1 MASIKEIRDRMRSIN
16 DTLKITNAMYL
27 ISSNKVRKARR
38 MLQETE
44 PFFLRVSDMLDLIMR
59 NLPPGTRD
67 EFLDLGQFPPLEE
80 RRRSYLIITDD
91 KGLAGAYNHNILK
104 AADSEFKKCLTRPRI
119 YAVGEVGR
127 SHFQKRGLEIAGH
140 FQYTVQSPTIS
151 RARDITNVLVDE
163 YKKGNMDEL
172 VVIYTMM
179 KRSIVSEVQ
188 VRTLLPLVVPS
199 EVRTVLSIDPEDE
212 AAMDSEEIRNLLANL
227 EKSSFQMLPDPN
239 AVLDNMV
246 PSLLIG
252 YVYGA
257 LVEAFCTVQND
268 RMLAMDAANK
278 NATEMLKGLEKT
290 YNRERQSRIT
300 REITEI
306 TSGARAKQKKQYEDE
321 EEDEDLGFYE

>member
-1 MASIKEIRDRMRSIN
+1 MASVKEIRDRMKSIN

-38 MLQETE
+38 MLAETE
-44 PFFLRVSDMLDLIMR
+44 PFFLRVQDMLELIMR
-59 NLPPGTRD
+59 HLPPGTQD
-67 EFLDLGQFPPLEE
+67 IFLDLGQVPPMEE
-80 RRRSYLIITDD
+80 RRRSYLVITDD

-104 AADSEFKKCLTRPRI
+104 AADAEFEKSHIDPRV

-127 SHFQKRGLEIAGH
+127 QHFQKLGYEIAGE

-163 YKKGNMDEL
+163 YLAGEMDEL
-172 VVIYTMM
+172 VIVYTMM
-179 KRSIVSEVQ
+179 KRGTLSEVQ
-188 VRTLLPLVVPS
+188 VRTLLPLTVP
-199 EVRTVLSIDPEDE
+199 EDVMTVLSIDPDDNAVRDDANIRSLLE
-212 AAMDSEEIRNLLANL
+212 AL
-227 EKSSFQMLPDPN
+227 EKEEFQLLPNPN

-268 RMLAMDAANK
+268 RMMAMDAANK
-278 NATEMLKGLEKT
+278 NASEMLKTLET
-290 YNRERQSRIT
+290 SYNRERQSQIT
-300 REITEI
+300 SEITEI
-306 TSGARAKQKKQYEDE
+306 VSGARANQKKRND
-321 EEDEDLGFYE
+321 EEDED

>member
-1 MASIKEIRDRMRSIN
+1 MASVKEIRDRMKSIN

-38 MLQETE
+38 MLAETE
-44 PFFLRVSDMLDLIMR
+44 PFFLRVQDMLELIMR
-59 NLPPGTRD
+59 HLPPGTQD
-67 EFLDLGQFPPLEE
+67 IFLDLGQVPPIEQ

-104 AADSEFKKCLTRPRI
+104 AADAEFEKSHIDPRV

-127 SHFQKRGLEIAGH
+127 QHFQKLGYEIAGQ

-163 YKKGNMDEL
+163 YLAGEMDEL
-172 VVIYTMM
+172 VVVYTMM
-179 KRSIVSEVQ
+179 KRGTISEVQ
-188 VRTLLPLVVPS
+188 VRTLLPLTVPD
-199 EVRTVLSIDPEDE
+199 EIATLLNADPEDY
-212 AAMDSEEIRNLLANL
+212 AAREDETLRSLLETL
-227 EKSSFQMLPDPN
+227 EKEEFQLLPNPN

-268 RMLAMDAANK
+268 RMMAMDAANK
-278 NATEMLKGLEKT
+278 NASEMLKNLEMS
-290 YNRERQSRIT
+290 YNRERQSQIT
-300 REITEI
+300 QEITEI
-306 TSGARAKQKKQYEDE
+306 VSGARANQKKHEDDE
-321 EEDEDLGFYE
+321 EEDD

>member
-1 MASIKEIRDRMRSIN
+1 MASVKEIRDRMRSIN

-44 PFFLRVSDMLDLIMR
+44 PFFLRVQDMLELIMR
-59 NLPPGTRD
+59 HLPPGTQD
-67 EFLDLGQFPPLEE
+67 NYLDIGQFPPLEE

-91 KGLAGAYNHNILK
+91 KGLAGAYNHNVLK
-104 AADSEFKKCLTRPRI
+104 AADAEFEKCHKELRI

-127 SHFQKRGLEIAGH
+127 QHFQKLGYEIAGQ

-163 YKKGNMDEL
+163 YLAGEMDEL
-172 VVIYTMM
+172 VVVYTMM
-179 KRSIVSEVQ
+179 KHGTLSEVQ
-188 VRTLLPLVVPS
+188 VRTLLPLSVP
-199 EVRTVLSIDPEDE
+199 EDVMTILSIDPDDNAVRDDE
-212 AAMDSEEIRNLLANL
+212 TVRSLLETL
-227 EKSSFQMLPDPN
+227 EKEEFQLLPNPN

-252 YVYGA
+252 YIYGA

-268 RMLAMDAANK
+268 RMMAMDAANK
-278 NATEMLKGLEKT
+278 NASEMLKNLEMS
-290 YNRERQSRIT
+290 YNRERQSQIT
-300 REITEI
+300 QEITEI
-306 TSGARAKQKKQYEDE
+306 VSGARANAKKHNDEDDD
-321 EEDEDLGFYE
+321 EDED

>member
-44 PFFLRVSDMLDLIMR
+44 PFFIRVSDMLDLIMR
-59 NLPPGTRD
+59 HLPPGTTD
-67 EFLDLGQFPPLEE
+67 VFLDLGQFPPLEE

-91 KGLAGAYNHNILK
+91 KGLAGAYNHNVLK
-104 AADSEFKKCLTRPRI
+104 AADAEFEKCRTTPRI

-127 SHFQKRGLEIAGH
+127 SHFQKRGMEIAGH

-151 RARDITNVLVDE
+151 RARDITSVLVDE
-163 YKKGNMDEL
+163 FLEGNMDEL

-179 KRSIVSEVQ
+179 KRGVLSEVQ
-188 VRTLLPLVVPS
+188 VRTLLPLSVPTD
-199 EVRTVLSIDPEDE
+199 VKTVLSIDPEDR
-212 AAMDSEEIRNLLANL
+212 AAMDDEDIRNLLENL
-227 EKSSFQMLPDPN
+227 EKESFQMLPNPN

-278 NATEMLKGLEKT
+278 NATDMLKRLEMT

-300 REITEI
+300 QEITEI
-306 TSGARAKQKKQYEDE
+306 SSGARAKRKKMYEDE
-321 EEDEDLGFYE
+321 DENEDYDE